1 MKTYEEIMQAY
12 KTARENENA
21 VINDLK
27 TKRDKLE
34 EAADRYRRIAERKDK
49 EREKL
54 RKRINAARK
63 SCWVDDIVKP
73 LMDEVKAITGL
84 PFNTSDLRTFGI
96 GCECPVNAKDE
107 NGKYLAWV
115 TFVPSFA
122 NDYEIRMYSGE
133 MCNRYAPGTIGEL
146 NGGNNVEEP
155 VTGIES
161 VLANLRR
168 NFPEL
173 NIA

>member
-1 MKTYEEIMQAY
+1 MKTYEEIMQAF
-12 KTARENENA
+12 KAARESENQ
-21 VINDLK
+21 VINELRA
-27 TKRDKLE
+27 KRDKLE
-34 EAADRYRRIAERKDK
+34 AAADRYRRIADRKDQ

-54 RKRINAARK
+54 NKRINAARK
-63 SCWVDDIVKP
+63 SFWVDDIIKP
-73 LMDEVKAITGL
+73 LMDEVSRITGL
-84 PFNTSDLRTFGI
+84 KFDTSNLHTFGI
-96 GCECPVNAKDE
+96 SCECPVNAKDE
-107 NGKYLAWV
+107 NGEYLAWV
-115 TFVPSFA
+115 TFVPSFG

-133 MCNRYAPGTIGEL
+133 MCERYAKGTIGAI

>member
-12 KTARENENA
+12 KTAKEAEDR
-21 VINDLK
+21 VINDLRA
-27 TKRDKLE
+27 KRDKLE
-34 EAADRYRRIAERKDK
+34 AAAERYRRIAERKDK

-54 RKRINAARK
+54 RRRINSTRETY
-63 SCWVDDIVKP
+63 WTGGIVRP
-73 LMDEVKAITGL
+73 LMEEVSRITGL
-84 PFNTSDLRTFGI
+84 PFNTENLNTFGLS
-96 GCECPVNAKDE
+96 CECPVSAKDE
-107 NGKYLAWV
+107 NGECLAWI
-115 TFVPSFA
+115 TFVPSFN

-146 NGGNNVEEP
+146 NGWNNVEEP

-168 NFPEL
+168 RFPEL

>member
-1 MKTYEEIMQAY
+1 MKTYEEILQAY
-12 KTARENENA
+12 KTARENENT

-27 TKRDKLE
+27 AKRDKLE
-34 EAADRYRRIAERKDK
+34 AAADRYRRIAEHKDK
-49 EREKL
+49 EREKIG
-54 RKRINAARK
+54 RKINAARK
-63 SCWVDDIVKP
+63 SYWVDDIVKP
-73 LMDEVKAITGL
+73 LMDEIKVITGL
-84 PFNTSDLRTFGI
+84 PFDTSDLRTLGI
-96 GCECPVNAKDE
+96 GCECPVSAKDE
-107 NGKYLAWV
+107 NGEYLAWI

-133 MCNRYAPGTIGEL
+133 MCERYAKDTIGEI

-173 NIA
+173 KIA